1 MKKTFFFL
9 FVLLSITLFAQDV
22 KIKSLQTYI
31 NNVQIS
37 FPVLTSPKDFLHIDF
52 DVEAKYPP
60 NLNIIFKFCDR
71 NWNPTNNIFLL
82 NQGQNTAFDLNFF
95 YLPTTVEAAQYHYSN
110 RFPDKLGYVSF
121 PFSGK
126 WRFYIVDSQD
136 PSLIYAEGKFFNIRA
151 NQPLKTEIKKETLDK
166 IFDPP
171 QLGYVDWIIADA
183 NLMQE
188 YFPFFV
194 DDLEIIQNFLID
206 YPIVVSRNST
216 DPNRVFE
223 WDGGSKLKFIAKDV
237 RPGNEY
243 RQVNLENINIYNSK
257 NVTAHLDGIDYTRFF
272 IRGKKDLDG
281 AFELMSPKN
290 INATYLNV
298 TFQVE
303 PPSDV
308 YGDIYLVGAFN
319 NWKVSNNY
327 KMDFNGTFYEITIEL
342 KRGIY
347 DYQYVVVNGNPNNPA
362 DLNWYILEGND
373 WSTSDEYNIFLWY
386 RDQNYGGY
394 DRIIGYSKIQTR

>member
-31 NNVQIS
+31 NNVQTS